1 MIIFIKGINKLIAAV
16 EGTVDSLD
24 WVMLEY

>member
-16 EGTVDSLD
+16 EGTVDSLGLAM
-24 WVMLEY
+24 VEY

>member
-1 MIIFIKGINKLIAAV
+1 MILFIKGINKLIAAV

-24 WVMLEY
+24 WVMAEY

>member
-16 EGTVDSLD
+16 EGAVDSLD
-24 WVMLEY
+24 WVMVEY